1 MLYSNRLLFI
11 LAKSSHILYWCKSV
25 EQRKLFSKEIYK
37 FSYSVFYVKAEDGP
51 LLVHCSAGVG
61 RTGTYIV
68 IDAMLKQLR
77 AKGEVNIQSFLS
89 HIRQQRPYLVQT
101 EDQYVLIHDTLG
113 EDRTQVQPFNTSRAD
128 LIQIYYRPCKKFF

>member
-1 MLYSNRLLFI
+1 MQICSTEESFLL
-11 LAKSSHILYWCKSV
+11 
-25 EQRKLFSKEIYK
+25 IYN
-37 FSYSVFYVKAEDGP
+37 FQYFLQTEDGP

-89 HIRQQRPYLVQT
+89 HIRQQRPFLVQT
-101 EDQYVLIHDTLG
+101 EEQYVLIHDTLG
-113 EDRTQVQPFNTSRAD
+113 ED
-128 LIQIYYRPCKKFF
+128 

>member
-1 MLYSNRLLFI
+1 M
-11 LAKSSHILYWCKSV
+11 V
-25 EQRKLFSKEIYK
+25 
-37 FSYSVFYVKAEDGP
+37 
-51 LLVHCSAGVG
+51 VHCSAGVG

-89 HIRQQRPYLVQT
+89 HIRQQRPHLVQT

-113 EDRTQVQPFNTSRAD
+113 EDRTQVQPFNPSRAD